1 MNENKNK
8 NIEQKKPA
16 TTPKKS
22 TKKDYYDTRRETS
35 VKPAKP
41 K

>member
-8 NIEQKKPA
+8 DQKKP
-16 TTPKKS
+16 TPTPKKS
-22 TKKDYYDTRRETS
+22 TKKDCYETRRETS